1 VYWWL
6 EHTSEVELELLADS
20 ERGVFEDAVCALAE
34 LLGFSETP
42 HGGST
47 ELRTVT
53 VNTDRPGDR
62 AALLVAWLDELVFLA
77 ESMGFVGLRLAD
89 FSLTGSRLMASV
101 DGVVGDPPPL
111 VKAVT
116 LHALR
121 FEPRDGGYLAR
132 VILDV

>member
-1 VYWWL
+1 M
-6 EHTSEVELELLADS
+6 ELCADS
-20 ERGVFEDAVCALAE
+20 ERGVFEDALSALAE
-34 LLGFSETP
+34 LLGVGEAP
-42 HGGST
+42 CGGST

-53 VNTDRPGDR
+53 VDADRPGDR

-77 ESMGFVGLRLAD
+77 ESVGFVGLRLAD
-89 FSLTGSRLMASV
+89 FELTGSRLMACV

-116 LHALR
+116 LHGLR